1 MLVVFPSH
9 RTFTTHTLLLRDDGC
24 GDRISNWF
32 PDNFTR
38 PLDYKRREVEC
49 VLDLLAYMATCFFLP
64 HLLPGSATV
73 RSAAT
78 RYSMC
83 TVPRNRS
90 FHIRAPPSQYH
101 LDVEP
106 RAFRS
111 LNT

>member
-1 MLVVFPSH
+1 MVVVIGF
-9 RTFTTHTLLLRDDGC
+9 L
-24 GDRISNWF
+24 
-32 PDNFTR
+32 DNFITR

-49 VLDLLAYMATCFFLP
+49 VLDLLAYIAVCFFLP
-64 HLLPGSATV
+64 RLLPRSAV
-73 RSAAT
+73 RSATT

-90 FHIRAPPSQYH
+90 LHIRAPPSQYH